1 MFEAML
7 IKQFAPR
14 IAPAIA
20 KGETEL
26 KKYLDGLELE
36 PGETHATVLI
46 DWSDTTGEAT
56 LVVAAFKNKTAV
68 RPIAFFKKEQLFDLI
83 SKTIAK
89 WAFFHK
95 QMI

>member
-1 MFEAML
+1 MLESLL

-14 IAPAIA
+14 IAPAIK

-26 KKYLDGLELE
+26 KKYLDNIELE

-46 DWSDTTGEAT
+46 DWNDNTGEAT
-56 LVVAAFKNKTAV
+56 LVVAAFKGSTAV

-83 SKTIAK
+83 SNIMAK
-89 WAFFHK
+89 
-95 QMI
+95 